1 MDMELTGEQ
10 RLLLDAVES
19 LGARWRVLPA
29 GHERDYA
36 HFAAD
41 LQAELG
47 HAGFLRAGLD
57 MGMLEAALVAIAV
70 SQFPGVTTAPASA
83 LVGAAL
89 LGEIPE
95 GPLALVTG
103 DWRRPQRLLPVA
115 THALILRGDRAVL
128 VDMAGLDVTPIESI
142 YAYPYGRL
150 SVEPDWSAAR
160 NLGKGS
166 GARLRQW
173 ARVALACECAG
184 AARAAIDLTVEH
196 VKERF
201 AFGRAIG
208 SYQAVQHRLAQCHQ
222 IALGMR
228 MLALHAAWSG
238 DPLAADLAATYA
250 QNHVSKLAFDL
261 HQFNGGMGVT
271 CEYRL
276 HFFTYRLRALQSEL
290 GGADGAATSAYDRL
304 WSDAA

>member
-10 RLLLDAVES
+10 RLLLDAVEM
-19 LGARWRVLPA
+19 LGARWRIMPA

-36 HFAAD
+36 HFSAD
-41 LQAELG
+41 LQAELAA
-47 HAGFLRAGLD
+47 AGFLRAGLD
-57 MGMLEAALVAIAV
+57 MGMLEAALLAIEV
-70 SQFPGVTTAPASA
+70 SRLPVVTSAPASA
-83 LVGAAL
+83 LMGAAL
-89 LGEIPE
+89 LGDVPE

-115 THALILRGDRAVL
+115 THALVLRDDRALL
-128 VDMAGLDVTPIESI
+128 VETAGLEVTQIPSI
-142 YAYPYGRL
+142 YAYPYGRFAT
-150 SVEPDWSAAR
+150 EPDWSAAR
-160 NLGKGS
+160 DLGEGS

-184 AARAAIDLTVEH
+184 AARAAIDLTVDH

-238 DPLAADLAATYA
+238 DALAADLAATYA
-250 QNHVSKLAFDL
+250 QDHISKFAFDL

-271 CEYRL
+271 CEYQL
-276 HFFTYRLRALQSEL
+276 HFFTYRLRALQAEL
-290 GGADGAATSAYDRL
+290 GGADGAATSAYDRC
-304 WSDAA
+304 WSAAA